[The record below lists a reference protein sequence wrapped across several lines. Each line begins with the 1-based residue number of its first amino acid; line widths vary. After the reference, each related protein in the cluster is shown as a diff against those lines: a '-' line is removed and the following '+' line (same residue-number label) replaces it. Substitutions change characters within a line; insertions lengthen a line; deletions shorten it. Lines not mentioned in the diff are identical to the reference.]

1 MCSLVE
7 QSSKGLTGLVL
18 PTISVAWV
26 TEALIVFCI
35 LTASGRT
42 AGIVKFRWRIRC
54 RPPRLEQIA
63 VSHRTVQAQPAVGRA
78 RVRVERCLLVA
89 GALGLEGE
97 VGPDVSQA
105 KGAGVEEGWFLNF
118 LGPRAAKEA
127 CLAGISV
134 T

>member
-1 MCSLVE
+1 M
-7 QSSKGLTGLVL
+7 
-18 PTISVAWV
+18 
-26 TEALIVFCI
+26 
-35 LTASGRT
+35 
-42 AGIVKFRWRIRC
+42 
-54 RPPRLEQIA
+54 
-63 VSHRTVQAQPAVGRA
+63 QAQPAVGRA

-89 GALGLEGE
+89 GAPGLEGE